1 MSSSHTPDQH
11 SDSPAPQ
18 PDTAA
23 SSSPSY
29 PFGVRPMTEED
40 AEQICAWTYE
50 PPYHLYG
57 FLPWNQ
63 TQALGIEMGDPDIRR
78 AQYVSVTNA
87 AGELAGFA
95 QLFPLVGVTRLGL
108 GMRPD
113 LLGQGQGASFVLVIA
128 QEALRRHPEDEID
141 LEVLTWN
148 ERAIRAYKKA
158 GFRITDTYERP
169 TPTGQGQ
176 FHCMVFDPQSDE
188 AER

>member
-1 MSSSHTPDQH
+1 MSSSHSSDQY
-11 SDSPAPQ
+11 SDSQAPQ
-18 PDTAA
+18 PDAA
-23 SSSPSY
+23 APNSLSS

-63 TQALGIEMGDPDIRR
+63 TKALGIEMGDPDIRR
-78 AQYVSVTNA
+78 DQYVSVTNT

-113 LLGQGQGASFVLVIA
+113 MLGQGQGASFVQVIA
-128 QEALRRHPEDEID
+128 DEALRRHPEDEID

-169 TPTGQGQ
+169 TPTGHGQ
-176 FHCMVFDPQSDE
+176 FYCMVFDPLAEE